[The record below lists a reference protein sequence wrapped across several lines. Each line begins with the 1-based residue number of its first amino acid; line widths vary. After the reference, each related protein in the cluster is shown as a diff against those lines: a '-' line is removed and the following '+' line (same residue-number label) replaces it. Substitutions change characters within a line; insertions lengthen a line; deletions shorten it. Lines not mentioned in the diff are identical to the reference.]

1 MRQGGPLPED
11 PASVESAPSEEETK
25 PEAVVQSDESRE
37 DKRKDRIFII
47 LLLVIIAAYLG
58 TFLTLTLLRYS
69 NYRGSEFDTAIFNQ
83 VVWLLSRF
91 KGAYSTIRG
100 TNLFGDHFAPILFL
114 LTPLYWVRGNAPALL
129 TVQTLALGAGAIP
142 VYLIAKDKLVS
153 RWLALGLAAAFLLYP
168 ATQYMNLADF
178 HPESLGLVFL
188 LFAFLA
194 IERRKFIWFYV
205 LCLLAAICKEDM
217 ILAVLVLGI
226 LVYFL
231 YDKRAGKIVS
241 FGSLVYFLA
250 AVLFLIPHFAPAG
263 YQYSGRLRAFGPTT
277 KQAVKN
283 FFLHPGR
290 TLNILATRQN
300 LRYVFDLLMPVA
312 FLSIFAP
319 IFLLP
324 ALPAFFFNII
334 SDFQPQHTIGTLN
347 SPVQYTAAII
357 PFVFIA
363 AIFGLKR
370 FKKWSEGGFRSRF
383 VIGGVAVIV
392 LVCALAGNFYFGPS
406 PLAAGFQGSAYRS
419 DKNID
424 AIRKGVDLI
433 PADASVSAQ
442 TFLLAHLSSRQKI
455 YQFPEPFRYLVDPKT
470 YNELGRMLQTTE
482 SDAVKVI
489 FPNTYR
495 MKDSGKSIA
504 PDYVALDTGSAY
516 TITKD
521 MYDRLIVSL
530 QTEGGYKRIYDND
543 GVIILKRQK

>member
-1 MRQGGPLPED
+1 MPDEAASAEVALP
-11 PASVESAPSEEETK
+11 EEETEPAAQAAPVEEK
-25 PEAVVQSDESRE
+25 A
-37 DKRKDRIFII
+37 DKRKDRIF
-47 LLLVIIAAYLG
+47 LLLLLIIIAAYVG
-58 TFLTLTLLRYS
+58 TFLTLTLLRYA

-100 TNLFGDHFAPILFL
+100 TNLFGDHFAPILFF

-129 TVQTLALGAGAIP
+129 AVQTLALGAGAIP

-153 RWLALGLAAAFLLYP
+153 RWVALGLAAAFLLYP
-168 ATQYMNLADF
+168 AVQYVNLADF

-194 IERRKFIWFYV
+194 IERRKFVWFYI
-205 LCLLAAICKEDM
+205 LCILAAFCKEDM
-217 ILAVLVLGI
+217 VLAVLVLGI

-241 FGSLVYFLA
+241 FGSLIYFLA
-250 AVLFLIPHFAPAG
+250 AVLFLIPHYAPAG

-277 KQAVKN
+277 KQAIKN
-283 FFLHPGR
+283 FFIHPR
-290 TLNILATRQN
+290 KTFNILATRQN
-300 LRYVFDLLMPVA
+300 LRYVFDLLIPVA

-370 FKKWSEGGFRSRF
+370 FKKWTEGGFRARF
-383 VIGGVAVIV
+383 VVGGVTVIV
-392 LVCALAGNFYFGPS
+392 LVCAIAGNFYFSPS
-406 PLAAGFQGSAYRS
+406 PLASGFQGSAYSS

-424 AIRKGVDLI
+424 AIKKGLDLI
-433 PADASVSAQ
+433 PAKASVSAQ
-442 TFLLAHLSSRQKI
+442 TFLLAHLSDREKI
-455 YQFPEPFRYLVDPKT
+455 YQFPEPFRYLVEPKE
-470 YNELGRMLQTTE
+470 YAELGKMLQTTQL
-482 SDAVKVI
+482 DAAKII
-489 FPNTYR
+489 FPNTWR
-495 MKDSGKSIA
+495 MKDKGRSLA

-521 MYDRLIVSL
+521 LYDKLILRL
-530 QTEGGYKRIYDND
+530 QTVGGYEGIYEND
-543 GVIILKRQK
+543 GVLILKKR